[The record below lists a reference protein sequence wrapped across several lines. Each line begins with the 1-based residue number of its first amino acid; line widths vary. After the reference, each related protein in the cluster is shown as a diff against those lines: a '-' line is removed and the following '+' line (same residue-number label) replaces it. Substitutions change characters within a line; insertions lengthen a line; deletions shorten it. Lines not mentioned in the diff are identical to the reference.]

1 MQPAGTGDRPDQG
14 EDTMRRLFIGLAA
27 IGLVIAA
34 CAQSPAPGAGTS
46 PAPSATPAAT
56 ASPTRGGTAI
66 VAIWQFP
73 STLAAHYANQTV
85 TSIVNNGVIQGLA
98 ETNNNGDYIPTLAKS
113 VPTIANGGAKVT
125 ADGKKLDVTWEL
137 KPGIKWSDGT
147 PLTSADIKYT
157 WEIWMKDPKVNNR
170 TGFSEIES
178 IDLPN
183 DLTAV
188 VHYKSIYAPYPL
200 NFEALM
206 PKALLEKE
214 ADISKTEYVRRPLG
228 TGPFKVTEFK
238 TDESITLEKNTNYRD
253 ANKPYLD
260 KIIFKSVP
268 SSQVGLAQ
276 LKAGEVHAM
285 WNLTEAQTPDVE
297 KTQGLALQVVP
308 GPTVERIEMNT
319 AANKEFTDPNSTH
332 PVLGDIAVRKAL
344 LYATPKQ
351 QLVDKLLFGK
361 AKPGA
366 SPVSQGWA
374 AYREPQESYDP
385 AKANAALDKAGWVKG
400 SDGIRS
406 KGGVRASLTYAT
418 TTGDQLRE
426 RVQQVLVDEWKA
438 IGVEVKIQNQPSSV
452 ILSGS
457 CTGKDPRKLG
467 TFDLLMYASTP
478 SIDPHSTILPRYHS
492 KQIPTQ
498 ADCSGQNYTRFK
510 NADVDKAIDE
520 AGGTLDLEKRKTA
533 YAKVMK
539 ALNDAYVIIW
549 MYDRA
554 NIDARVTG
562 LQGLQGNVWRR
573 FTWNVQDWW
582 LKK

>member
-1 MQPAGTGDRPDQG
+1 
-14 EDTMRRLFIGLAA
+14 MRRLSMAVAVVSLVLAA
-27 IGLVIAA
+27 CG
-34 CAQSPAPGAGTS
+34 QPAEVGTS
-46 PAPSATPAAT
+46 AAPSATVAAT
-56 ASPTRGGTAI
+56 ASPTPGGTAI

-73 STLAAHYANQTV
+73 ATLAAHYANQTV
-85 TSIVNNGVIQGLA
+85 TTIVNNGVLEGLA
-98 ETNNNGDYIPTLAKS
+98 ATATDGSYYPVLATEVPTL
-113 VPTIANGGAKVT
+113 ANGGAKVT
-125 ADGKKLDVTWEL
+125 ADGKKLDVTWKL
-137 KPGIKWSDGT
+137 KSGIKWSDGT

-183 DLTAV
+183 ETTAV
-188 VHYKSIYAPYPL
+188 VHYKSIYAPYVG
-200 NFEALM
+200 NFFWLM
-206 PKALLEKE
+206 PKNLLEKE
-214 ADISKTEYVRRPLG
+214 ADISKTDYIRRPLG
-228 TGPFKVTEFK
+228 TGPFKVSEFK
-238 TDESITLEKNTNYRD
+238 TDESITLEKNPNYRESG
-253 ANKPYLD
+253 KPYLD
-260 KIIFKSVP
+260 KVIFKSVP

-285 WNLTEAQTPDVE
+285 WNLTEAQTPEVE
-297 KTQGLALQVVP
+297 KESSLALLVVQ

-319 AANKEFTDPNSTH
+319 AVNQENTDPNSVH
-332 PVLGDIAVRKAL
+332 QVLGDIEMRKAL

-351 QLVDKLLFGK
+351 QIIDKLLFGK
-361 AKPGA
+361 AKPGS

-374 AYREPQESYDP
+374 AYKEPQEGYDP
-385 AKANAALDKAGWVKG
+385 KKANDVLDKAGWVKG

-406 KGGVRASLTYAT
+406 KNGVRASLTYAT

-452 ILSGS
+452 LLSGS

-478 SIDPHSTILPRYHS
+478 EIDPHGTILPRYHS
-492 KQIPTQ
+492 KQIPTA

-510 NADVDKAIDE
+510 NPEADKAIEE
-520 AGGTLDLEKRKTA
+520 AGSTIDLEKRKAA

-562 LQGLQGNVWRR
+562 LQGFQGNTWQR
-573 FTWNVQDWW
+573 FTWNIQDWW

>member
-1 MQPAGTGDRPDQG
+1 VYV
-14 EDTMRRLFIGLAA
+14 RRLAIALAA
-27 IGLVIAA
+27 FGLVIAA
-34 CAQSPAPGAGTS
+34 CGQPAPGAGTS
-46 PAPSATPAAT
+46 AAPSATVAAT

-73 STLAAHYANQTV
+73 ATLAAHYANQTV
-85 TSIVNNGVIQGLA
+85 TDIVDNGVIEGLA
-98 ETNNNGDYIPTLAKS
+98 ETNTNGDYIPTLAKQ
-113 VPTIANGGAKVT
+113 VPTIANGGAKLS

-137 KPGIKWSDGT
+137 KSGIKWSDGT

-200 NFEALM
+200 NFGALM

-214 ADISKTEYVRRPLG
+214 ADISKTDYVRRPLG
-228 TGPFKVTEFK
+228 TGPFKITEFK
-238 TDESITLEKNTNYRD
+238 TDESITLERNTNYRD
-253 ANKPYLD
+253 PNRPYLD

-285 WNLTEAQTPDVE
+285 WNLTEAQTPEVE
-297 KTQGLALQVVP
+297 KETSLSLLVVQ
-308 GPTVERIEMNT
+308 GPTVERIELNT
-319 AANKEFTDPNSTH
+319 AQNKEYTDPNSVH
-332 PVLGDIAVRKAL
+332 PVLGDIEMRKAL

-351 QLVDKLLFGK
+351 QIIDKLLFGK
-361 AKPGA
+361 AKPGS

-374 AYREPQESYDP
+374 AYKEPQEGYDP

-426 RVQQVLVDEWKA
+426 RVQQVLVEEWKA

-510 NADVDKAIDE
+510 DPEADKAIEE
-520 AGGTLDLEKRKTA
+520 AGGTLDIEKRKAA

-562 LQGLQGNVWRR
+562 LQGLEGNVWRR
-573 FTWNVQDWW
+573 FTWNIQDWW

>member
-1 MQPAGTGDRPDQG
+1 MSRVLTFA
-14 EDTMRRLFIGLAA
+14 FAFA
-27 IGLVIAA
+27 LVASA
-34 CAQSPAPGAGTS
+34 CAAPPTTPGTS
-46 PAPSATPAAT
+46 AAPTGAASATPA
-56 ASPTRGGTAI
+56 PVRGGTAI

-73 STLAAHYANQTV
+73 ATLAAHYANQTV
-85 TSIVNNGVIQGLA
+85 TDIVNNGVIEGLA
-98 ETNNNGDYIPTLAKS
+98 ETTTDGKYIPTLATR
-113 VPTIANGGAKVT
+113 VPDVANGGVVIRGTKM
-125 ADGKKLDVTWEL
+125 DVTWEL
-137 KPGIKWSDGT
+137 KPGIKWSDGA

-170 TGFSEIES
+170 TGFSDIES
-178 IDLPN
+178 IDTPN

-188 VHYKSIYAPYPL
+188 VHYKSVYAPYPL
-200 NFEALM
+200 NFFSLM
-206 PKALLEKE
+206 PKHLLEKE
-214 ADISKTEYVRRPLG
+214 ADISRTEYVRKPLG
-228 TGPFKVTEFK
+228 TGPFKVTDFK

-253 ANKPYLD
+253 ASKPYLD

-285 WNLTEAQTPDVE
+285 WNLTEAQTPEVE
-297 KTQGLALQVVP
+297 KETSLSLLVVQ
-308 GPTVERIEMNT
+308 GPTVERIELNT
-319 AANKEFTDPNSTH
+319 AQNKEYPDPTSTH

-351 QLVDKLLFGK
+351 QIIDKLLFGK

-374 AYREPQESYDP
+374 AYSQPQEAYDQ
-385 AKANAALDKAGWVKG
+385 AKANKTLDDAGWVKG

-426 RVQQVLVDEWKA
+426 RVQQVLVEEWKA
-438 IGVEVKIQNQPSSV
+438 VGIEVKIQNQPSAV

-457 CTGKDPRKLG
+457 CAGKDPRKLG

-510 NADVDKAIDE
+510 DPTSDKAIEE
-520 AGGTLDLEKRKTA
+520 AGSTLDLEKRKSS
-533 YAKVMK
+533 YASVMK

-554 NIDARVTG
+554 NIDARRTE
-562 LQGLQGNVWRR
+562 LQGWNGNTWRR

>member
-1 MQPAGTGDRPDQG
+1 
-14 EDTMRRLFIGLAA
+14 MRRLAIALAA
-27 IGLVIAA
+27 FGLVIAA
-34 CAQSPAPGAGTS
+34 CGQPAPGTGTS
-46 PAPSATPAAT
+46 AAPSATVAAT

-73 STLAAHYANQTV
+73 ATLAAHYANQTV
-85 TSIVNNGVIQGLA
+85 TDIVDNGVIEGLA
-98 ETNNNGDYIPTLAKS
+98 ETNTNGDYIPTLAKQ
-113 VPTIANGGAKVT
+113 VPTIANGGAKLS

-137 KPGIKWSDGT
+137 KSGIKWSDGT

-200 NFEALM
+200 NFGALM

-214 ADISKTEYVRRPLG
+214 ADISKTDYVRRPLG
-228 TGPFKVTEFK
+228 TGPFKITEFK
-238 TDESITLEKNTNYRD
+238 TDESITLERNTNYRD
-253 ANKPYLD
+253 PNRPYLD

-285 WNLTEAQTPDVE
+285 WNLTEAQTPEVE
-297 KTQGLALQVVP
+297 KETSLSLLVVQ
-308 GPTVERIEMNT
+308 GPTVERIELNT
-319 AANKEFTDPNSTH
+319 AQNKEYTDPNSVH
-332 PVLGDIAVRKAL
+332 PVLGDIEMRRAL

-351 QLVDKLLFGK
+351 QIIDKLLFGK
-361 AKPGA
+361 AKPGS

-374 AYREPQESYDP
+374 AYKEPQEGYDP

-426 RVQQVLVDEWKA
+426 RVQQVLVEEWKA

-510 NADVDKAIDE
+510 DPEADKAIEE
-520 AGGTLDLEKRKTA
+520 AGGTLDIEKRKAA

-539 ALNDAYVIIW
+539 ALNDAYVTIW

-562 LQGLQGNVWRR
+562 LQGLEGNVWRR
-573 FTWNVQDWW
+573 FTWNIQDWW

>member
-1 MQPAGTGDRPDQG
+1 V
-14 EDTMRRLFIGLAA
+14 RRLAIALAA
-27 IGLVIAA
+27 FGLVIAA
-34 CAQSPAPGAGTS
+34 CGQPAPGAGTS
-46 PAPSATPAAT
+46 AAPSATVAAT

-73 STLAAHYANQTV
+73 ATLAAHYANQTV
-85 TSIVNNGVIQGLA
+85 TTIVDNGVLEGLA
-98 ETNNNGDYIPTLAKS
+98 ATATDGQYYPTLATEIPTLA
-113 VPTIANGGAKVT
+113 NGAAKVST
-125 ADGKKLDVTWEL
+125 DGKKLDVTWKL
-137 KPGIKWSDGT
+137 KSGVKWSDGE

-178 IDLPN
+178 IDLP
-183 DLTAV
+183 DDATAV
-188 VHYKSIYAPYPL
+188 VHYKSVYAAYPL
-200 NFEALM
+200 NFFWLM
-206 PKALLEKE
+206 PKHLLEKE
-214 ADISKTEYVRRPLG
+214 ADISKTDYVRRPLG

-238 TDESITLEKNTNYRD
+238 TDESITLEKNPNYRD
-253 ANKPYLD
+253 AGKPYLD
-260 KIIFKSVP
+260 KVIFKSVP

-297 KTQGLALQVVP
+297 KESTLALLVVQ
-308 GPTVERIEMNT
+308 GPTVERIELNT
-319 AANKEFTDPNSTH
+319 AQNKEYTDPNSTH
-332 PVLGDIAVRKAL
+332 PVLGDIAMRKAL

-351 QLVDKLLFGK
+351 QIIDKLLFGK
-361 AKPGA
+361 AKPGS

-374 AYREPQESYDP
+374 AYKEPQEGYDP
-385 AKANAALDKAGWVKG
+385 KKANDVLDAAGWTKG
-400 SDGIRS
+400 SDGIRT

-426 RVQQVLVDEWKA
+426 RVQQVLVEEWKA

-452 ILSGS
+452 LLAGS

-478 SIDPHSTILPRYHS
+478 EIDPHSTILPRYHS

-510 NADVDKAIDE
+510 NPEADKAIEE
-520 AGGTLDLEKRKTA
+520 AGGTLDAEKRKAA

-562 LQGLQGNVWRR
+562 LQGWQGNTWQR

>member
-1 MQPAGTGDRPDQG
+1 MK
-14 EDTMRRLFIGLAA
+14 RLAIALAVV
-27 IGLVIAA
+27 GLVGAA
-34 CAQSPAPGAGTS
+34 CGQPAPGGGPTTS
-46 PAPSATPAAT
+46 PAPTAAAT

-73 STLAAHYANQTV
+73 ATLAAHYANQTV
-85 TSIVNNGVIQGLA
+85 TTLVHNGVLEGLA
-98 ETNNNGDYIPTLAKS
+98 ETNTNGEYIPTLAAK
-113 VPTIANGGAKVT
+113 VPSIANGGAKVS

-147 PLTSADIKYT
+147 ALTSADIKYT
-157 WEIWMKDPKVNNR
+157 WEIFMKDPKVNNR
-170 TGFSEIES
+170 TGFSDIES

-183 DLTAV
+183 ELTAV
-188 VHYKSIYAPYPL
+188 VHYKSVYAPYPL
-200 NFEALM
+200 NFESLM
-206 PKALLEKE
+206 PKHLLEKE
-214 ADISKTEYVRRPLG
+214 ADISKTDYIRRPLG

-238 TDESITLEKNTNYRD
+238 TDESITLEKNPNYRD
-253 ANKPYLD
+253 AGKPYLD
-260 KIIFKSVP
+260 KVIFKSVP
-268 SSQVGLAQ
+268 SSQIGLAQ

-297 KTQGLALQVVP
+297 KETALALQVVQ
-308 GPTVERIEMNT
+308 GPTVERIELNT
-319 AANKEFTDPNSTH
+319 ALNKEYPDPNSAH
-332 PVLGDIAVRKAL
+332 PVIGDIEMRKAL

-351 QLVDKLLFGK
+351 QVIDKLLFGK
-361 AKPGA
+361 AKAGS

-374 AYREPQESYDP
+374 AYKEPQEGYDI
-385 AKANAALDKAGWVKG
+385 AKANSTLDKAGWVKG

-406 KGGVRASLTYAT
+406 KGGVRASLTYST

-452 ILSGS
+452 LLSGS

-478 SIDPHSTILPRYHS
+478 SIDPHSTISPRYHS
-492 KQIPTQ
+492 KQIPSQ

-510 NADVDKAIDE
+510 NPEADKAIEE
-520 AGGTLDLEKRKTA
+520 AGATLDLEKRKTA
-533 YAKVMK
+533 YAKIMK
-539 ALNDAYVIIW
+539 LLNEAYVIIW

-554 NIDARVTG
+554 NIDARRNEV
-562 LQGLQGNVWRR
+562 QGWQANTWRR
-573 FTWNVQDWW
+573 FTWNIQDWW

>member
-1 MQPAGTGDRPDQG
+1 MAIAV
-14 EDTMRRLFIGLAA
+14 LSLVLAA
-27 IGLVIAA
+27 CG
-34 CAQSPAPGAGTS
+34 QPAPGGGTS
-46 PAPSATPAAT
+46 AAPSATVSAT
-56 ASPTRGGTAI
+56 ASPTPGGTAI

-73 STLAAHYANQTV
+73 ATLAAHYANQTV
-85 TSIVNNGVIQGLA
+85 TTIVNNGVLEGLA
-98 ETNNNGDYIPTLAKS
+98 ATATDGSYYPVLATEVPTL
-113 VPTIANGGAKVT
+113 ANGGAKVT
-125 ADGKKLDVTWEL
+125 ADGKKLDVTWKL
-137 KPGIKWSDGT
+137 KSGIKWSDGT

-183 DLTAV
+183 ETTAV
-188 VHYKSIYAPYPL
+188 VHYKSIYAPYVG
-200 NFEALM
+200 NFFWLM
-206 PKALLEKE
+206 PKNLLEKE
-214 ADISKTEYVRRPLG
+214 ADISKTDYIRRPLG
-228 TGPFKVTEFK
+228 TGPFKVSEFK
-238 TDESITLEKNTNYRD
+238 TDESITLEKNPNYRESG
-253 ANKPYLD
+253 KPYLD
-260 KIIFKSVP
+260 KVIFKSVP

-285 WNLTEAQTPDVE
+285 WNLTEAQTPEVE
-297 KTQGLALQVVP
+297 KESSLALLVVQ

-319 AANKEFTDPNSTH
+319 AVNQENTDPNSVH
-332 PVLGDIAVRKAL
+332 QVLGDIEMRKAL

-351 QLVDKLLFGK
+351 QIIDKLLFGK
-361 AKPGA
+361 AKPGS

-374 AYREPQESYDP
+374 AYKEPQEGYDP
-385 AKANAALDKAGWVKG
+385 KKANDVLDKAGWVKG

-406 KGGVRASLTYAT
+406 KNGVRASLTYAT

-452 ILSGS
+452 LLSGS

-478 SIDPHSTILPRYHS
+478 EIDPHGTILPRYHS
-492 KQIPTQ
+492 KQIPTA

-510 NADVDKAIDE
+510 NPEADKAIEE
-520 AGGTLDLEKRKTA
+520 AGSTIDLEKRKAA

-562 LQGLQGNVWRR
+562 LQGFQGNTWQR
-573 FTWNVQDWW
+573 FTWNIQDWW

>member
-1 MQPAGTGDRPDQG
+1 
-14 EDTMRRLFIGLAA
+14 MRRLAIAFAVAGLMST
-27 IGLVIAA
+27 A
-34 CAQSPAPGAGTS
+34 CAAPPPGSGATSAPTGTV
-46 PAPSATPAAT
+46 AAT
-56 ASPTRGGTAI
+56 AAPARGGTAI

-85 TSIVNNGVIQGLA
+85 TDIVNNGVIEGLA
-98 ETNNNGDYIPTLAKS
+98 ATNNNGEYVPSLATR
-113 VPTIANGGAKVT
+113 VPTIANGGAKLST
-125 ADGKKLDVTWEL
+125 DGKKLDVTWEL

-147 PLTSADIKYT
+147 ALTSADIKYT

-178 IDLPN
+178 IDTPN
-183 DLTAV
+183 ELTAV
-188 VHYKSIYAPYPL
+188 VHYKSVYAPYPL
-200 NFEALM
+200 NFFSLM
-206 PKALLEKE
+206 PKHLLEKE
-214 ADISKTEYVRRPLG
+214 ADISRTDYIRKPLG
-228 TGPFKVTEFK
+228 TGPFKVTDFK
-238 TDESITLEKNTNYRD
+238 TDESVTLERNTNYRD
-253 ANKPYLD
+253 TTKPYLD

-285 WNLTEAQTPDVE
+285 WNLTEAQTPEVE
-297 KTQGLALQVVP
+297 KETALSLLVVQ
-308 GPTVERIEMNT
+308 GPTVERIEINT
-319 AANKEFTDPNSTH
+319 AQNKEYPDPTSVH
-332 PVLGDIAVRKAL
+332 PVLGDIEVRKAL

-351 QLVDKLLFGK
+351 QIIDKLLFGK
-361 AKPGA
+361 AKPGS

-374 AYREPQESYDP
+374 AYKEPQESYDP

-438 IGVEVKIQNQPSSV
+438 VGIEVKIQNQPSAV

-457 CTGKDPRKLG
+457 CSGKDPRKLG

-498 ADCSGQNYTRFK
+498 ADCAGQNYTRFK
-510 NADVDKAIDE
+510 NTEADAAIDQ
-520 AGGTLDLEKRKTA
+520 AGATLDQEQRRTA

-554 NIDARVTG
+554 NIDARRNELLG
-562 LQGLQGNVWRR
+562 WEGNTWRR
-573 FTWNVQDWW
+573 FTWNVENWH

>member
-1 MQPAGTGDRPDQG
+1 
-14 EDTMRRLFIGLAA
+14 MRRLSMAVAVVSLVLAA
-27 IGLVIAA
+27 CG
-34 CAQSPAPGAGTS
+34 QPAEVGTS
-46 PAPSATPAAT
+46 AAPSATVAAT
-56 ASPTRGGTAI
+56 ASPTPGGTAI

-73 STLAAHYANQTV
+73 ATLAAHYANQTV
-85 TSIVNNGVIQGLA
+85 TTIVNNGVLEGLA
-98 ETNNNGDYIPTLAKS
+98 ATATDGSYYPVLATEVPTL
-113 VPTIANGGAKVT
+113 ANGGAKLT
-125 ADGKKLDVTWEL
+125 ADGKKLDVTWKL
-137 KPGIKWSDGT
+137 KSGIKWSDGT

-183 DLTAV
+183 ETTAV
-188 VHYKSIYAPYPL
+188 VHYKSIYAPYVG
-200 NFEALM
+200 NFFWLM
-206 PKALLEKE
+206 PKNLLEKE
-214 ADISKTEYVRRPLG
+214 ADISKTDYIRRPLG
-228 TGPFKVTEFK
+228 TGPFKVSEFK
-238 TDESITLEKNTNYRD
+238 TDESITLEKNPNYRESG
-253 ANKPYLD
+253 KPYLD
-260 KIIFKSVP
+260 KVIFKSVP

-285 WNLTEAQTPDVE
+285 WNLTEAQTPEVE
-297 KTQGLALQVVP
+297 KESSLALLVVQ

-319 AANKEFTDPNSTH
+319 ALNQENTDPNSVH
-332 PVLGDIAVRKAL
+332 PVLGDIEMRKAL

-351 QLVDKLLFGK
+351 QIIDKLLFGK
-361 AKPGA
+361 AKPGS

-374 AYREPQESYDP
+374 AYKEPQEGYDP
-385 AKANAALDKAGWVKG
+385 KKANDVLDKAGWVKG

-406 KGGVRASLTYAT
+406 KNGVRASLTYAT

-452 ILSGS
+452 LLSGS

-478 SIDPHSTILPRYHS
+478 EIDPHGTILPRYHS
-492 KQIPTQ
+492 KQIPTA

-510 NADVDKAIDE
+510 NPEADKAIEE
-520 AGGTLDLEKRKTA
+520 AGSTIDLEKRKAA

-562 LQGLQGNVWRR
+562 LQGFQGNTWQR
-573 FTWNVQDWW
+573 FTWNIQDWW

>member
-1 MQPAGTGDRPDQG
+1 
-14 EDTMRRLFIGLAA
+14 MRRLAIALAVV
-27 IGLVIAA
+27 GLVGSA
-34 CAQSPAPGAGTS
+34 CGQPPPGGGATSAPTGT
-46 PAPSATPAAT
+46 AAAT
-56 ASPTRGGTAI
+56 ATPTRGGTAI

-85 TSIVNNGVIQGLA
+85 TDIVNNGVIEGLA
-98 ETNNNGDYIPTLAKS
+98 ETNTNGEYVPTLATK
-113 VPTIANGGAKVT
+113 VPTVGNGGAKVS

-147 PLTSADIKYT
+147 AVTSADIKYT

-178 IDLPN
+178 IDTPN
-183 DLTAV
+183 ELTAV
-188 VHYKSIYAPYPL
+188 VHYKSVYAAYPL
-200 NFEALM
+200 NFFSLM
-206 PKALLEKE
+206 PKHLLEKE
-214 ADISKTEYVRRPLG
+214 ADISRTDYVRKPLG
-228 TGPFKVTEFK
+228 TGPYKVTDFK
-238 TDESITLEKNTNYRD
+238 TDESVTLERNTNYRD
-253 ANKPYLD
+253 SSKPYLD
-260 KIIFKSVP
+260 KVIFKSVP

-285 WNLTEAQTPDVE
+285 WNLTEAQTPEVE
-297 KTQGLALQVVP
+297 KESALSLLVVQ
-308 GPTVERIEMNT
+308 GPTVERIELNT
-319 AANKEFTDPNSTH
+319 AQNKEYPDPNSVH
-332 PVLGDIAVRKAL
+332 PVLGDIEVRKAL

-351 QLVDKLLFGK
+351 QIIDKLLFGK
-361 AKPGA
+361 AKPGS

-374 AYREPQESYDP
+374 AYKEPQEGYDP

-426 RVQQVLVDEWKA
+426 RVQQVLVDEWKN
-438 IGVEVKIQNQPSSV
+438 IGIEVKIQNQPSAV

-457 CTGKDPRKLG
+457 CSGKDPRKLG

-498 ADCSGQNYTRFK
+498 ADCAGQNYTRFK
-510 NADVDKAIDE
+510 NTQADAAIE
-520 AGGTLDLEKRKTA
+520 RAGATLDQEQRKTA
-533 YAKVMK
+533 YAQVMK
-539 ALNDAYVIIW
+539 ALNEAYVIIW

-554 NIDARVTG
+554 NIDARRTELLG
-562 LQGLQGNVWRR
+562 WEGNTWRR
-573 FTWNVQDWW
+573 FTWNIQNWY

>member
-1 MQPAGTGDRPDQG
+1 
-14 EDTMRRLFIGLAA
+14 MRRLAIALAA
-27 IGLVIAA
+27 FGLVIGA
-34 CAQSPAPGAGTS
+34 CGQPTPGGGTPA
-46 PAPSATPAAT
+46 APSATVAAT
-56 ASPTRGGTAI
+56 ESPTRGGTAI

-73 STLAAHYANQTV
+73 ATLAAHYANQTV
-85 TSIVNNGVIQGLA
+85 TTIVNNGVLEGLA
-98 ETNNNGDYIPTLAKS
+98 ATASDGQYYPTLATEIPTLA
-113 VPTIANGGAKVT
+113 NGAAKVST
-125 ADGKKLDVTWEL
+125 DGKKLDVTWKL
-137 KPGIKWSDGT
+137 KSGVKWSDGE

-183 DLTAV
+183 DTTAI
-188 VHYKSIYAPYPL
+188 VHYKSLYAAYPL
-200 NFEALM
+200 NFFWLM
-206 PKALLEKE
+206 PKHLLEKE
-214 ADISKTEYVRRPLG
+214 ADISKTDYVRRPLG
-228 TGPFKVTEFK
+228 TGPFKITEFK
-238 TDESITLEKNTNYRD
+238 TDESITLEKNMNYRE
-253 ANKPYLD
+253 AGKPYLD

-285 WNLTEAQTPDVE
+285 WNLTEAQTPEVE
-297 KTQGLALQVVP
+297 KESTLGLLVVQ
-308 GPTVERIEMNT
+308 GPTVERIELNT
-319 AANKEFTDPNSTH
+319 AENKEYTDPNSVH
-332 PVLGDIAVRKAL
+332 PVLGDIEMRKAL

-351 QLVDKLLFGK
+351 QIIDKLLFGK
-361 AKPGA
+361 AKPGS

-374 AYREPQESYDP
+374 AYKEPQEGYDP
-385 AKANAALDKAGWVKG
+385 AKANATLDKAGWVKG

-406 KGGVRASLTYAT
+406 KSGVRASLTYAT

-452 ILSGS
+452 LLAGS

-467 TFDLLMYASTP
+467 TFDLLMFASTP
-478 SIDPHSTILPRYHS
+478 DIDPHSTILPRYHS

-510 NADVDKAIDE
+510 NPEADKAIEE
-520 AGGTLDLEKRKTA
+520 AGATLDIEKRKAA

-539 ALNDAYVIIW
+539 ALNEAYVIIW

-562 LQGLQGNVWRR
+562 LQGWQGNTWQR

>member
-1 MQPAGTGDRPDQG
+1 
-14 EDTMRRLFIGLAA
+14 
-27 IGLVIAA
+27 
-34 CAQSPAPGAGTS
+34 
-46 PAPSATPAAT
+46 
-56 ASPTRGGTAI
+56 
-66 VAIWQFP
+66 
-73 STLAAHYANQTV
+73 
-85 TSIVNNGVIQGLA
+85 
-98 ETNNNGDYIPTLAKS
+98 
-113 VPTIANGGAKVT
+113 
-125 ADGKKLDVTWEL
+125 
-137 KPGIKWSDGT
+137 
-147 PLTSADIKYT
+147 
-157 WEIWMKDPKVNNR
+157 MKDPKVNNR

-178 IDLPN
+178 IDLPSE
-183 DLTAV
+183 LTAV

-200 NFEALM
+200 NFFSLM

-214 ADISKTEYVRRPLG
+214 ADISRTDYVRRPLG
-228 TGPFKVTEFK
+228 TGPFKVSEFK

-253 ANKPYLD
+253 TSKPYLD

-276 LKAGEVHAM
+276 LKANEVHAM
-285 WNLTEAQTPDVE
+285 WNLTEAQTPEVE
-297 KTQGLALQVVP
+297 KESSLALLVVQ
-308 GPTVERIEMNT
+308 GPTVERIELNT
-319 AANKEFTDPNSTH
+319 ALNKEYPEPTSVH
-332 PVLGDIAVRKAL
+332 PVLGDIEMRKAL

-351 QLVDKLLFGK
+351 QIIDKLLFGK
-361 AKPGA
+361 AKPGS

-374 AYREPQESYDP
+374 AYKTPQEGYDV
-385 AKANAALDKAGWVKG
+385 AKAIATLDKAGWVKG

-426 RVQQVLVDEWKA
+426 RVQQVLVEEWKA
-438 IGVEVKIQNQPSSV
+438 IGVEVKIQNQPSAV

-467 TFDLLMYASTP
+467 TFDMLMYASTP
-478 SIDPHSTILPRYHS
+478 GIDPHSTILPRYHS

-510 NADVDKAIDE
+510 NAEVDKAIDE
-520 AGGTLDLEKRKTA
+520 AGGTLDTEKRKAA

-539 ALNDAYVIIW
+539 ALNDDYVIIW

-562 LQGLQGNVWRR
+562 LQGWQGNTWRR
-573 FTWNVQDWW
+573 FTWNIGDWW
-582 LKK
+582 IKK

>member
-1 MQPAGTGDRPDQG
+1 MAIAVLSLVLAACGQPA
-14 EDTMRRLFIGLAA
+14 E
-27 IGLVIAA
+27 V
-34 CAQSPAPGAGTS
+34 GTS
-46 PAPSATPAAT
+46 AAPSATVAAT
-56 ASPTRGGTAI
+56 ASPTSGGTAI

-73 STLAAHYANQTV
+73 ATLAAHYANQTV
-85 TSIVNNGVIQGLA
+85 TTIVNNGVLEGLA
-98 ETNNNGDYIPTLAKS
+98 ATATDGSYYPVLATEVPTL
-113 VPTIANGGAKVT
+113 ANGGAKVT
-125 ADGKKLDVTWEL
+125 ADGKKLDVTWKL
-137 KPGIKWSDGT
+137 KSGIKWSDGT

-183 DLTAV
+183 ETTAV
-188 VHYKSIYAPYPL
+188 VHYKSIYAPYVG
-200 NFEALM
+200 NFFWLM
-206 PKALLEKE
+206 PKNLLEKE
-214 ADISKTEYVRRPLG
+214 ADISKTDYIRRPLG
-228 TGPFKVTEFK
+228 TGPFKVSEFK
-238 TDESITLEKNTNYRD
+238 TDESITLEKNPNYRESG
-253 ANKPYLD
+253 KPYLD
-260 KIIFKSVP
+260 KVIFKSVP

-285 WNLTEAQTPDVE
+285 WNLTEAQTPEVE
-297 KTQGLALQVVP
+297 KESSLALLVVQ

-319 AANKEFTDPNSTH
+319 AVNQENTDPNSVH
-332 PVLGDIAVRKAL
+332 PVLGDIEMRKAL

-351 QLVDKLLFGK
+351 QIIDKLLFGK
-361 AKPGA
+361 AKPGS

-374 AYREPQESYDP
+374 AYKEPQEGYDP
-385 AKANAALDKAGWVKG
+385 KKANDVLDKAGWVKG

-406 KGGVRASLTYAT
+406 KNGVRASLTYAT

-452 ILSGS
+452 LLSGS

-478 SIDPHSTILPRYHS
+478 EIDPHGTILPRYHS
-492 KQIPTQ
+492 KQIPTA

-510 NADVDKAIDE
+510 NPEADKAIEE
-520 AGGTLDLEKRKTA
+520 AGSTIDLEKRKAA

-562 LQGLQGNVWRR
+562 LQGFQGNTWQR
-573 FTWNVQDWW
+573 FTWNIQDWW

>member
-1 MQPAGTGDRPDQG
+1 MAIAV
-14 EDTMRRLFIGLAA
+14 LSLVLAA
-27 IGLVIAA
+27 CG
-34 CAQSPAPGAGTS
+34 QPAPGGGTS
-46 PAPSATPAAT
+46 AAPSATVAAT
-56 ASPTRGGTAI
+56 ASPTPGGTAI

-73 STLAAHYANQTV
+73 ATLAAHYANQTV
-85 TSIVNNGVIQGLA
+85 TTIVNNGVLEGLA
-98 ETNNNGDYIPTLAKS
+98 ATATDGSYYPVLATEVPTL
-113 VPTIANGGAKVT
+113 ANGGAKLT
-125 ADGKKLDVTWEL
+125 ADGKKLDVTWKL
-137 KPGIKWSDGT
+137 KSGIKWSDGT

-183 DLTAV
+183 ETTAV
-188 VHYKSIYAPYPL
+188 VHYKSIYAPYVG
-200 NFEALM
+200 NFFWLM
-206 PKALLEKE
+206 PKNLLEKE
-214 ADISKTEYVRRPLG
+214 ADISKTDYIRRPLG
-228 TGPFKVTEFK
+228 TGPFKVSEFK
-238 TDESITLEKNTNYRD
+238 TDESITLEKNPNYRESG
-253 ANKPYLD
+253 KPYLD
-260 KIIFKSVP
+260 KVIFKSVP

-285 WNLTEAQTPDVE
+285 WNLTEAQTPEVE
-297 KTQGLALQVVP
+297 KESSLALLVVQ

-319 AANKEFTDPNSTH
+319 AVNQENTDPNSVH
-332 PVLGDIAVRKAL
+332 PVLGDIEMRKAL

-351 QLVDKLLFGK
+351 QIIDKLLFGK
-361 AKPGA
+361 AKPGS

-374 AYREPQESYDP
+374 AYKEPQEGYDP
-385 AKANAALDKAGWVKG
+385 KKANDVLDKAGWVKG

-406 KGGVRASLTYAT
+406 KNGVRASLTYAT

-452 ILSGS
+452 LLSGS

-478 SIDPHSTILPRYHS
+478 EIDPHGTILPRYHS
-492 KQIPTQ
+492 KQIPTA

-510 NADVDKAIDE
+510 NPEADKAIEE
-520 AGGTLDLEKRKTA
+520 AGSTIDLEKRKAA

-562 LQGLQGNVWRR
+562 LQGFQGNTWQR
-573 FTWNVQDWW
+573 FTWNIQDWW